1 MLFAKMNIFTPLSEL
16 NPTQTQEL
24 LYAYTGP
31 APVAYGTRTRAVL
44 ENIYRPYKYFYHPEN
59 IGQALQK
66 KTADKS
72 PDDINVEGPSSG
84 FHRDS
89 VVGFS
94 ENFVK
99 KYSLAMEKL
108 RYWILVHLPKMKYA
122 ELSKGRQTYSFI
134 HKKNLPAPIA
144 LEETVEFLEQNL
156 HRKIGPSMVSFCQAI
171 MDVLSLECT
180 IYALKVSDNP
190 HEVVYE
196 SSEDSDGEYIQ
207 RINYG
212 HKFKVISF
220 TREELWDQMRKL
232 NTMWKHLERGR
243 LNRRTI
249 ATPSMLVR
257 GFVKIVEDA
266 ATEILENVPTSGVP
280 VGGEEK
286 LAKLASKQAFHLP
299 VTGELSGDQEKFNEC
314 LDPDAMRL
322 MWTIFL
328 EHVQAPK
335 WVKELFNIPFLVF
348 KSKLADM
355 GEGLSYQ
362 KGSLVQNFKLGTFE
376 SEFDE
381 LVPNIHGENEISC
394 RLGMFMGMFNLTSTL
409 LALIAVERPE
419 LTGSHVE
426 SSDDFIHF
434 FYCKNQDE
442 MFNQAETLRLSL
454 KLVGINMS
462 PSKCILISP
471 AGIGEFNSKFHHRD
485 FVGNV
490 ATELPALVPNGT
502 NPMTDLAMGLNVI
515 KHSVNTGQMNMVSGS
530 LAMRIFNKSYKY
542 SYMAEGITRRTRFM
556 QENNIVPVLT
566 NQGAPPVH
574 SFSTMHLDEVALRK
588 HLGLLDEETFL
599 RIMNPNNPITSRSDP
614 SVFFRIESKM
624 PKMMEDTSVG
634 SCYKYSLARNRT
646 ISNKPHKVLL
656 AKEEKYQ
663 RVTTLIRDCFPEVLI
678 TEATVPGTVL
688 EGLRNRISLL
698 IQRSSLNDIQKK
710 RMLEELG
717 K

>member
-1 MLFAKMNIFTPLSEL
+1 MNIFTPLSEL
-16 NPTQTQEL
+16 NATQTQEL

-44 ENIYRPYKYFYHPEN
+44 ENIHRPYKYFYNPEDVN
-59 IGQALQK
+59 RALEK
-66 KTADKS
+66 KTGNKD
-72 PDDINVEGPSSG
+72 PQDINTQGPSSG

-89 VVGFS
+89 VV
-94 ENFVK
+94 ELAHNFTN
-99 KYSLAMEKL
+99 KYSLAMEHL
-108 RYWILVHLPKMKYA
+108 RYWILVKLPKMKYA

-156 HRKIGPSMVSFCQAI
+156 NRTIGPSMLSFLQAI
-171 MDVLSLECT
+171 MEVL
-180 IYALKVSDNP
+180 ALKNTVYTIRYCANP
-190 HEVVYE
+190 GEIVYE
-196 SSEDSDGEYIQ
+196 SSEDSEGEELH
-207 RINYG
+207 RMSYG
-212 HKFKVISF
+212 SKTRLVHF
-220 TREELWDQMRKL
+220 TRQELWDQMRKL

-257 GFVKIVEDA
+257 GFVKVVEDA
-266 ATEILENVPTSGVP
+266 ATVILENVPTSGVP

-286 LAKLASKQAFHLP
+286 LAKLSSKQAFHLP

-328 EHVQAPK
+328 EHLKSPN
-335 WVKELFNIPFLVF
+335 WIKELFNIPFLVF
-348 KSKLADM
+348 KSKVADM

-362 KGSLVQNFKLGTFE
+362 KGALIKNFKLGE
-376 SEFDE
+376 HPSEFDE
-381 LVPNIHGENEISC
+381 LIPNLTGENEIAC

-419 LTGSHVE
+419 ITGSHVE

-434 FYCKNQDE
+434 FYCETHDQ
-442 MFNQAETLRLSL
+442 MFKQAETLRLSL

-515 KHSVNTGQMNMVSGS
+515 KHSVNTGQMNMATGALS
-530 LAMRIFNKSYKY
+530 MRIFNKSYKHA
-542 SYMAEGITRRTRFM
+542 YMVEGITRRTRFM
-556 QENNIVPVLT
+556 QENDIKPVLT

-574 SFSTMHLDEVALRK
+574 SFSTMHLDEVALRR
-588 HLGLLDEETFL
+588 HLGILDEETYR
-599 RIMNPNNPITSRSDP
+599 RIMNPTNPVTANMDP
-614 SVFFRIESKM
+614 GVFFRIENKM
-624 PKMMEDTSVG
+624 PKIMEDTSVG
-634 SCYKYSLARNRT
+634 SCFKYSLSRNRT
-646 ISNKPHKVLL
+646 IANKPHKTML

-663 RVTTLIRDCFPEVLI
+663 RVTAVIKDCFPEVLI
-678 TEATVPGTVL
+678 TEATVPGTVG
-688 EGLRNRISLL
+688 EGLIQRIKLL
-698 IQRSSLNDIQKK
+698 IQRADIDDVRK
-710 RMLEELG
+710 RELT
-717 K
+717 KSIEDAWNI